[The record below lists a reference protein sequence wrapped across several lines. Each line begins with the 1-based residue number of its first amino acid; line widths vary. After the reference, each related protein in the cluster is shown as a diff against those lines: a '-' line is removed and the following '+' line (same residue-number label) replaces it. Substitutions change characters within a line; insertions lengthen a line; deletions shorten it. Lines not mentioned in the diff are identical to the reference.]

1 MTSQHR
7 PDLVQYIFWVAN
19 LSDDELAHLMRLS
32 LTPYFVWSQDDQ
44 NAVRYAVAALNAHP
58 YNVRSHNTD
67 PVFDAVRLEVLRR
80 WQELRS

>member
-1 MTSQHR
+1 MNLPNR
-7 PDLVQYIFWVAN
+7 PDLAQYIFWVAN

-32 LTPYFVWSQDDQ
+32 LLPYFSWTQDDQ

-67 PVFDAVRLEVLRR
+67 LMFDAVRVEVLRR